1 MILNAC
7 SLLAVATAY
16 RYAPMLQPG
25 GAASSPQALVMSL
38 LLSCALTRR
47 GFTQRLLS
55 CALARRGFT
64 QRFISCALARRSF
77 TQSLLLSL
85 SYAYAVAGRGF
96 VI

>member
-38 LLSCALTRR
+38 LLSCAL
-47 GFTQRLLS
+47 
-55 CALARRGFT
+55 ARRGFT
-64 QRFISCALARRSF
+64 Q
-77 TQSLLLSL
+77 SLFLSL

>member
-1 MILNAC
+1 MTLNAC

-38 LLSCALTRR
+38 LLSCAL
-47 GFTQRLLS
+47 
-55 CALARRGFT
+55 ARRGFT
-64 QRFISCALARRSF
+64 QRFIFCALAKRGF

>member
-1 MILNAC
+1 MTLNAC

-38 LLSCALTRR
+38 LLSCALAKR
-47 GFTQRLLS
+47 G
-55 CALARRGFT
+55 
-64 QRFISCALARRSF
+64 F

>member
-38 LLSCALTRR
+38 LLSCALARR

-64 QRFISCALARRSF
+64 Q
-77 TQSLLLSL
+77 SLFLSL